1 MFCRTFKVLA
11 IMVVTAA
18 IEFPLA
24 ADGGPVLPEP
34 TGNHTVGRIT
44 YYLMDSA
51 RNDERGTQKDHK
63 REFMVQ
69 VWYPAQP
76 GSKGKPAAWL
86 LPEWVRLGNNY
97 SDLLAKSRDP
107 LARKDVDKF
116 LASIV
121 VHAQEDV
128 PVASS
133 PKPFPVIL
141 LAPGSMSFPSKY
153 TSLAEDLASH
163 GFIVVGDAPVGN
175 GIKVP
180 FPAGN
185 VTEGYRG
192 DMFAL
197 WAGDLIYEIDQLKV
211 WNETQG
217 HLFYGRLDLERIGAF
232 GHSAGGLIVARI
244 PRMDKRVK
252 AIALLDP
259 GYVRPEDG
267 EAIPMLILS
276 SDHGD
281 SPHARYRAKLEN
293 EYLQKAK
300 PGIQMKLFG
309 AEHASFTDLAVIP
322 AFDRPSDGK
331 ALNDT
336 TRAVLRA
343 FFGQYL
349 LGTHS
354 ELLVKWSAK
363 YPRLA
368 IEQNPEY

>member
-1 MFCRTFKVLA
+1 MFCRSFKVLV
-11 IMVVTAA
+11 ILAA
-18 IEFPLA
+18 TIEFPLA
-24 ADGGPVLPEP
+24 ATGAGPVLPVP
-34 TGNHTVGRIT
+34 TGKYSVGRIT
-44 YYLMDSA
+44 YYLLDSS

-69 VWYPAQP
+69 VWYPAP
-76 GSKGKPAAWL
+76 SGSKGKPAAWL

-107 LARKDVDKF
+107 LARKDVDAF
-116 LASIV
+116 LASV
-121 VHAQEDV
+121 VVQAQEDV

-141 LAPGSMSFPSKY
+141 LAPGSISFPSKY
-153 TSLAEDLASH
+153 SSLAEDLASH
-163 GFIVVGDAPVGN
+163 GFVVVGDVPVGN

-185 VTEGYRG
+185 VTSGYRG
-192 DMFAL
+192 EMFTL
-197 WAGDLIYEIDQLKV
+197 WAGDLIFELDQLKT

-217 HLFYGRLDLERIGAF
+217 HLLFGRLDLEHVGAF

-244 PRMDKRVK
+244 PRMDMRVK
-252 AIALLDP
+252 AVALLDP
-259 GYVRPEDG
+259 GYVSPEDG
-267 EAIPMLILS
+267 EAIPVLILK
-276 SDHGD
+276 SDHSD
-281 SPHARYRAKLEN
+281 SPNSREKAKSET
-293 EYLQKAK
+293 EYAQKAK

-309 AEHASFTDLAVIP
+309 AEHASFTDLAVIQ
-322 AFDRPSDGK
+322 AFDRPGDGK

-349 LGTHS
+349 SGTPS
-354 ELLVKWSAK
+354 DLLVKRSAK
-363 YPRLA
+363 YPRLE
-368 IEQNPEY
+368 IEKNPEY